1 MSIRRH
7 TALNVMGQATPLL
20 LALLTVP
27 TYLGLIGDA
36 RFGALA
42 IVWLLVSYFGLF
54 DCGLGQ
60 ACAQRLA
67 RLTNSPATLRARV
80 FGSALSVSIVL
91 GLTGGLIAWPVANWF
106 FGETLAIEPSLRTE
120 LVAALPWI
128 LFAVPVATM
137 GSVVNG
143 ALQSHERF
151 IDLNAI
157 AVLGHAGVQLGPLAA
172 AAFVSPSLSLL
183 IPVVVATRTMALA
196 LSWRQCHRHVCA
208 RSAVSFDWEIVRDL
222 LRFGGWVS
230 ISATVGP
237 LMVVL
242 DRFAIGALMG
252 AREVGYYTIPFQLAE
267 RATLLSAA
275 LNSALFPRL
284 TAAGSTPRRQQL
296 SAEAVRI
303 LSVLTTP
310 AIALGILLIEPFL
323 SWWVSPDLALEA
335 GVAAKVLLVGFW
347 VNSLAMV
354 PYTHLQA
361 AGRPDLVA
369 KCHLAELIP
378 YLTMLYVGLQFAGLV
393 GAAAVFALRAGIDF
407 LLLAQLAGVMRSVM
421 KALLWPASGLILL
434 LITQAM
440 SGMQRPWSWAGW
452 LLCVL
457 VLAWCATQ
465 ALVEWRRDRGAIART
480 R

>member
-7 TALNVMGQATPLL
+7 TALNVMGQASPLL

-42 IVWLLVSYFGLF
+42 IVWLLVNYFGLF
-54 DCGLGQ
+54 DLGLGQ
-60 ACAQRLA
+60 ACSQRLA
-67 RLTNSPATLRARV
+67 RLSNSAAALRARV
-80 FGSALSVSIVL
+80 LGSALSGSLVL
-91 GLTGGLIAWPVANWF
+91 GVTGSLVAWPVASWF
-106 FGETLAIEPSLRTE
+106 FGETMSIEPSVRAE
-120 LVAALPWI
+120 LIAAMPWI

-137 GSVVNG
+137 GSVFNG

-151 IDLNAI
+151 VDLNVI
-157 AVLGHAGVQLGPLAA
+157 AVLGHAGVQLGPLAVA
-172 AAFVSPSLSLL
+172 VFISPSLTLL
-183 IPVVVATRTMALA
+183 IPVVVATRIIALVLSWLQCRRHVYARLA
-196 LSWRQCHRHVCA
+196 LS
-208 RSAVSFDWEIVRDL
+208 FDWGIVRDL

-242 DRFAIGALMG
+242 DRFAVGALIG
-252 AREVGYYTIPFQLAE
+252 AREVGHYTIPFQLAE

-284 TAAGSTPRRQQL
+284 TVADSAPRQQQL
-296 SAEAVRI
+296 SAEALRI
-303 LSVLTTP
+303 LGVLTTP
-310 AIALGILLIEPFL
+310 AIAFGILFIEPFL
-323 SWWVSPDLALEA
+323 SWWVSPDVALEA
-335 GVAAKVLLVGFW
+335 GVAGKVLLLGFW

-354 PYTHLQA
+354 PYTQLQA

-378 YLTMLYVGLQFAGLV
+378 YLTMLYAGLHYAGLV
-393 GAAAVFALRAGIDF
+393 GAAAAFALRAGVDF
-407 LLLAQLAGVMRSVM
+407 LLLAQLAGVMRSVITT
-421 KALLWPASGLILL
+421 LWWPASALMLL
-434 LITQAM
+434 LASQTM
-440 SGMQRPWSWAGW
+440 GGMQKSWSWAGW

-457 VLAWCATQ
+457 VLTFCAAQ
-465 ALVEWRRDRGAIART
+465 ALNEWRRYRGAVARS